1 MRTRII
7 LRVAGS
13 LLNEY
18 YIRFSRIIKNLK
30 GRIRHLDTLTG
41 VYDAEII
48 ITREDINY
56 DFISKISKLSR
67 YCSATIRVYITISD
81 ENELLDALRRKNVK
95 YIKLDGRM
103 RFAMVKNG
111 IILLYEYNSKSRVL
125 SVYVVPNVYNI
136 VYNIIDASLLAISEF
151 SSYIASS
158 IMKCDSTLLED
169 ITRKVITYIKE
180 LLID

>member
-13 LLNEY
+13 LLNEC

-136 VYNIIDASLLAISEF
+136 IDASLLAISEF